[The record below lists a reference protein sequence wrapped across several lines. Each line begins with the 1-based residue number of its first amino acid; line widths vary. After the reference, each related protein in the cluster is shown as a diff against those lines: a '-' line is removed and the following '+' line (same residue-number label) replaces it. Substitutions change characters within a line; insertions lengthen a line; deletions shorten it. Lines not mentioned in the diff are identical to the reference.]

1 MLADTSNG
9 DYCTQTFVALD
20 KWLQQAASEKG
31 TGALKAVK
39 SAFEN
44 NIDVNITYYEIPCN
58 RSGENWSIAH
68 CRPEQA
74 ACRLVQGPKVNRR
87 SFCTHRCK

>member
-1 MLADTSNG
+1 M
-9 DYCTQTFVALD
+9 FVALD
-20 KWLQQAASEKG
+20 KWLQQAAAEKE

-44 NIDVNITYYEIPCN
+44 NIGANITYYEYLAT
-58 RSGENWSIAH
+58 EAEKNWSIPH

-74 ACRLVQGPKVNRR
+74 ACRLVQGPEANRR
-87 SFCTHRCK
+87 SFYIQA